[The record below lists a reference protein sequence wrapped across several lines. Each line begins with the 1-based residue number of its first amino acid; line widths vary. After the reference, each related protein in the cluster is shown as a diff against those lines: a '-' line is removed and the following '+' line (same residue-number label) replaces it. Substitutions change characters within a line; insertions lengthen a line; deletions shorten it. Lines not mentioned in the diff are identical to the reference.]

1 MELSSNSLSNEISKG
16 SVNEALSMRR
26 ATMEDAL
33 SRSASGRRPD
43 AISDEEIHN
52 GDPILDTYK
61 VTSDAIHGGMGSVW
75 RVHHNGWDVD
85 LAMKRPQPKYFAEGS
100 DDSKEEFIAEC
111 ENWINLGLHPGIVS
125 CYYVRDISGV
135 PSIFSEWMDGGSLR
149 DRIRDGSIYEGT
161 EQEVQERILRIAI
174 QTARGLRYSHEQG
187 LVHQD
192 VKPGNVLL
200 SKEWDAKVSDFGLAK
215 AQSRLRD
222 GGKPLSFGGTLE
234 YCPREQAEGG
244 EPERWM
250 DLYAF
255 ALTVI
260 EMFAGGR
267 SWKTGAE
274 AGEQAAEILGNCRV
288 SCPAA
293 LAEALVAWLRHPA
306 GENASESNAFGPNA
320 SEGNAGEN
328 TAGDVL
334 FGEVERV
341 LLKVYW
347 DVTGMKYPDDRTS
360 SADATSDLLNNYA
373 LSFLDLGFPEH
384 AEQLLEEAVH
394 RQNNA
399 RNPVFNYALLRWRSG
414 EITDAE
420 CVAFLTEHLGDRD
433 DSISEIKRERG
444 YEDGLC
450 RVTTDASVSTYNLKS
465 LMKPMAFDVRAAKHG
480 NYLGVIRARD
490 WSDPNNLFSVFACD
504 ENGIADSEIMQT
516 ETEGDSTCFSVIDDS
531 VLVFTN
537 EGVLFYHFGV
547 GAPYHTIQ
555 ENGAYWNKHI
565 VETDDSQIIVLTKES
580 GGEKYR
586 YRVEFYGNLA
596 QLVEEKE
603 SRRTEIE
610 ISDEIDNVYWNVGKL
625 FLIGFDSVIVLDG
638 QLKELA
644 NIPIPSIGQAIL
656 KNNKVYIMTGNA
668 TLSLDTGTLEKET
681 IAASRNYAN
690 GRSDVS
696 ADGKHV
702 IAFGDSRIKI
712 YDTELHRCVAD
723 WHEDRFREW
732 EKVVVFAGSAD
743 TFTLHVKNKVYDQS
757 THGHHPEYIY
767 ETYRIPAPGVP
778 CAWNLS
784 KIQSFSE
791 RLEAEKAFRKLLGD
805 ARDAL
810 DAGNIPACLR
820 LLEAGYEMKGFEQ
833 NSELRK
839 LSEAAGKG
847 RDITGIRYIQKVVSA
862 YELSSGEKA
871 VGLAGNGSVLTYCGV
886 EVARRPGGSQRSED
900 FPQPEGDRLAEYR
913 LVDWET
919 GEIRAVYPAAD
930 NSTFACVS
938 RDGSL
943 AAAFENVTQES
954 FTVLKMHLTDGG
966 SERVVVPVHAE
977 PDQIHAATD
986 GERIL
991 VFSGHHCVLI
1001 GSDGEYRIAEA
1012 ESESMAFG
1020 CFSADGRY
1028 FARAGISSYSSGSE
1042 VMGQGVTVIRTE
1054 GLPEDRETVYSAEAY
1069 GLSGLDVNDEGMA
1082 LAFAI
1087 VFFPDAAGFAVRS
1100 SGISAGVGFG
1110 VNSGTSAGI
1119 SSGIGGEGKF
1129 EASSFTPD
1137 GSGFV
1142 AVGDGGSLALF
1153 LPRSDD
1159 DYLIEV
1165 QDTDPRKGI
1174 VYEKPVK
1181 SMRIQPHER
1190 VSGASAISTDG
1201 RILFNGNGT
1210 AFLDA
1215 GGDLW
1220 VIDYRYSADE
1230 RRPFLRPSYGKMT
1243 QTDEYQREISKAARP
1258 ELFAPDNKSKR
1269 EGKKGIL
1276 ERLFGWMR

>member
-1 MELSSNSLSNEISKG
+1 MELSSNSLSNELSKG

-43 AISDEEIHN
+43 AISNEEIHN
-52 GDPILDTYK
+52 GDPILNTYK

-135 PSIFSEWMDGGSLR
+135 PSIFSEWMEGGSLR
-149 DRIRDGSIYEGT
+149 DRIRDGSLYEGT

-174 QTARGLRYSHEQG
+174 QTARGLQYSHEQG

-192 VKPGNVLL
+192 VKPGNILL
-200 SKEWDAKVSDFGLAK
+200 SKEWDAKVADFGLAK

-222 GGKPLSFGGTLE
+222 GDRPLSFGGTLE
-234 YCPREQAEGG
+234 YCPREQAEGR

-260 EMFAGGR
+260 EMYAGGR

-274 AGEQAAEILGNCRV
+274 AGKRAAAILGNCRV
-288 SCPAA
+288 HCPAS
-293 LAEALVAWLRHPA
+293 LVEALVSWLRHPA
-306 GENASESNAFGPNA
+306 GETASGVGASGDNAA
-320 SEGNAGEN
+320 GNN
-328 TAGDVL
+328 I
-334 FGEVERV
+334 FGEAEQV
-341 LLKVYW
+341 LLKVYR
-347 DVTGMKYPDDRTS
+347 DVTGMEYPDDRTS
-360 SADATSDLLNNYA
+360 SADATSDSLNNYA
-373 LSFLDLGFPEH
+373 LSYLDLGFPEH

-399 RNPVFNYALLRWRSG
+399 RDPVFNYALLRWRSG

-420 CVAFLTEHLGDRD
+420 CVTFLQEHLGDRD

-444 YEDGLC
+444 YEEGLC

-465 LMKPMAFDVRAAKHG
+465 LMKPMTFDVRAAKHG
-480 NYLGVIRARD
+480 NYLGVLRARD
-490 WSDPNNLFSVFACD
+490 WSDPNYLFSVFSCD
-504 ENGIADSEIMQT
+504 ENGFADSEIMQT
-516 ETEGDSTCFSVIDDS
+516 ETGDASTCFSVIDDS
-531 VLVFTN
+531 VLLYTD

-547 GAPYHTIQ
+547 GAPYHTIH
-555 ENGAYWNKHI
+555 EEGAYWNKHI
-565 VETDDSQIIVLTKES
+565 VETEDSQIIVLTKEKNENG
-580 GGEKYR
+580 GGEYR
-586 YRVEFYGNLA
+586 YRVEHYGNLA
-596 QLVEEKE
+596 QLVEERE

-610 ISDEIDNVYWNVGKL
+610 ISDEIDNVYWSAGKL
-625 FLIGFDSVIVLDG
+625 FLIGFDSIIVLDG

-644 NIPIPSIGQAIL
+644 NIPIPATEQTIL
-656 KNNKVYIMTGNA
+656 KNNKVYILA
-668 TLSLDTGTLEKET
+668 KKAILSLDTGTLVMET
-681 IAASRNYAN
+681 IAAGSNYAN
-690 GRSDVS
+690 GRGDVS
-696 ADGKHV
+696 LDGKHV
-702 IAFGDSRIKI
+702 IIFEAGHLKI

-723 WHEDRFREW
+723 WHEDRFQEW

-757 THGHHPEYIY
+757 VHGYHPEYIY
-767 ETYRIPAPGVP
+767 ETYRIPALGEP

-784 KIQSFSE
+784 RIQSFSE
-791 RLEAEKAFRKLLGD
+791 RLAAEKAFRKLLSD
-805 ARDAL
+805 AHGAL
-810 DAGNIPACLR
+810 DAGNISECLR
-820 LLEAGYEMKGFEQ
+820 LLEAGYGMKGFEQ

-839 LSEAAGKG
+839 LSETAGKG
-847 RDITGIRYIQKVVSA
+847 RDIIGIRYIQKMASA
-862 YELSSGEKA
+862 YKLAEGERI
-871 VGLAGNGSVLTYCGV
+871 VGLAGTGSILTYCGA
-886 EVARRPGGSQRSED
+886 EELWRPEGSQRSED
-900 FPQPEGDRLAEYR
+900 DSRAEYR

-919 GEIRAVYPAAD
+919 GEIQAVYPAAA

-943 AAAFENVTQES
+943 AASFEDISQDS
-954 FTVLKMHLTDGG
+954 FTVLKMYLTDGG

-977 PDQIHAATD
+977 PAMLHAVSD

-991 VFSGHHCVLI
+991 IFTGHHCILI
-1001 GSDGEYRIAEA
+1001 GSGSEYKIAET

-1020 CFSADGRY
+1020 CFSPDGQY
-1028 FARAGISSYSSGSE
+1028 FARAGMSSYSDGSE
-1042 VMGQGVTVIRTE
+1042 VRGQGVTVIRTE
-1054 GLPEDRETVYSAEAY
+1054 GLPADRERVYSAEAY
-1069 GLSGLDVNDEGMA
+1069 GLTGLDVNDEGMA
-1082 LAFAI
+1082 LVSAI
-1087 VFFPDAAGFAVRS
+1087 VFFPDTAGFAVRC
-1100 SGISAGVGFG
+1100 SGLD
-1110 VNSGTSAGI
+1110 
-1119 SSGIGGEGKF
+1119 GESKF

-1142 AVGDGGSLALF
+1142 AVGDDGSLALF

-1159 DYLIEV
+1159 DYQIVV
-1165 QDTDPRKGI
+1165 QDSDPRKGL
-1174 VYEKPVK
+1174 VYERPVK
-1181 SMRIQPHER
+1181 SMRISPCER
-1190 VSGASAISTDG
+1190 VSGASAISANG

-1220 VIDYRYSADE
+1220 VIDYRYSEDE
-1230 RRPFLRPSYGKMT
+1230 QRPFLRPSYGKMT
-1243 QTDEYQREISKAARP
+1243 QTDEYQREISKIASS
-1258 ELFAPDNKSKR
+1258 ELFAPDNKRKR
-1269 EGKKGIL
+1269 EGKKGLL
-1276 ERLFGWMR
+1276 ERLFGWMK

>member
-1 MELSSNSLSNEISKG
+1 MELSSNSLSNELSKG

-43 AISDEEIHN
+43 AISNEEIHN
-52 GDPILDTYK
+52 GDPILNTYK

-149 DRIRDGSIYEGT
+149 DRIRDGSLYEGT

-260 EMFAGGR
+260 EMYAGGR

-288 SCPAA
+288 SCPAS

-328 TAGDVL
+328 TTGDVL

-341 LLKVYW
+341 LLKVYR
-347 DVTGMKYPDDRTS
+347 DVTGMEYPDDRTS
-360 SADATSDLLNNYA
+360 SADATSDSLNNYA

-399 RNPVFNYALLRWRSG
+399 RDPVFNYALLRWRSG

-420 CVAFLTEHLGDRD
+420 CVDFLTEHLGDRD

-450 RVTTDASVSTYNLKS
+450 RVTTDTSVSTYNLKS

-480 NYLGVIRARD
+480 NYLGVLRARD
-490 WSDPNNLFSVFACD
+490 WSDPNNLFSVFCCD
-504 ENGIADSEIMQT
+504 ENGIADREIMQT
-516 ETEGDSTCFSVIDDS
+516 ETGNDSTCFSVIGDS

-580 GGEKYR
+580 GGKKYR

-596 QLVEEKE
+596 QLVEEVE

-610 ISDEIDNVYWNVGKL
+610 ISDEIDNVYWNAGKL
-625 FLIGFDSVIVLDG
+625 FLICFDSIIVLDG

-644 NIPIPSIGQAIL
+644 NIPIPSIVQTIL
-656 KNNKVYIMTGNA
+656 KNDKVYIMTGNA

-702 IAFGDSRIKI
+702 ISFEGGHIKI
-712 YDTELHRCVAD
+712 YDTELRRCVAD

-757 THGHHPEYIY
+757 IHGHHPEYIY
-767 ETYRIPAPGVP
+767 ETYRIPAPGEP

-784 KIQSFSE
+784 RIQSFSE
-791 RLEAEKAFRKLLGD
+791 RLEVERAFRKLLAD

-810 DAGNIPACLR
+810 DAGNISRCLG

-839 LSEAAGKG
+839 LSETAGRG
-847 RDITGIRYIQKVVSA
+847 RDIIGIRYIQKVASA
-862 YELSSGEKA
+862 YEPAFGEKA
-871 VGLAGNGSVLTYCGV
+871 VGLAGTGMVITHC
-886 EVARRPGGSQRSED
+886 R
-900 FPQPEGDRLAEYR
+900 AEYR

-919 GEIRAVYPAAD
+919 GEIQAVYPAAD
-930 NSTFACVS
+930 NSAFACVS

-943 AAAFENVTQES
+943 AAAFEDILQES
-954 FTVLKMHLTDGG
+954 FTVLKMNLADGG

-977 PDQIHAATD
+977 PDQLHAATD

-991 VFSGHHCVLI
+991 IFTGHHCVLI
-1001 GSDGEYRIAEA
+1001 GRGGEYRIAEA

-1020 CFSADGRY
+1020 CFSPDGRF

-1054 GLPEDRETVYSAEAY
+1054 GLPEDREAVYSAEAY

-1082 LAFAI
+1082 LAFGI
-1087 VFFPDAAGFAVRS
+1087 VFFPDSAGFAVRS
-1100 SGISAGVGFG
+1100 SGIAGE
-1110 VNSGTSAGI
+1110 S
-1119 SSGIGGEGKF
+1119 KF

-1142 AVGDGGSLALF
+1142 AVGDDGALALF
-1153 LPRSDD
+1153 SPRSDD

-1165 QDTDPRKGI
+1165 QDSDPRKGL
-1174 VYEKPVK
+1174 VYERPVK
-1181 SMRIQPHER
+1181 SMRISSCER
-1190 VSGASAISTDG
+1190 VFGASDISVNG
-1201 RILFNGNGT
+1201 RIMFNGTGT

-1220 VIDYRYSADE
+1220 VIDYRYLSDE

-1243 QTDEYQREISKAARP
+1243 QTDEYQRELSKAARP

>member
-26 ATMEDAL
+26 ATMEDAA

-43 AISDEEIHN
+43 AISNEEIHN
-52 GDPILDTYK
+52 GDPILNTYK

-85 LAMKRPQPKYFAEGS
+85 LAMKRPQPKFFAEGS

-161 EQEVQERILRIAI
+161 EQEAQERILRIAI
-174 QTARGLRYSHEQG
+174 QTARGLQYSHEQG

-200 SKEWDAKVSDFGLAK
+200 SKEWDAKVADFGLAK

-222 GGKPLSFGGTLE
+222 GDKPLSFGGTLE
-234 YCPREQAEGG
+234 YCPREQAEGK

-260 EMFAGGR
+260 EMYVGGR

-274 AGEQAAEILGNCRV
+274 AGERAAEILESCRV
-288 SCPAA
+288 SCPAS

-306 GENASESNAFGPNA
+306 NDISF
-320 SEGNAGEN
+320 
-328 TAGDVL
+328 D
-334 FGEVERV
+334 EVEQV
-341 LLKVYW
+341 LLKVYR
-347 DVTGMKYPDDRTS
+347 DETGMEYPDDRTS
-360 SADATSDLLNNYA
+360 SADATSDSLNNYA
-373 LSFLDLGFPEH
+373 LSYLDLGFPEH

-394 RQNNA
+394 RQNDA
-399 RNPVFNYALLRWRSG
+399 RDPVFNYALLRWRSG

-420 CVAFLTEHLGDRD
+420 CVAFLTEHLGDKD

-450 RVTTDASVSTYNLKS
+450 RVTTDTSVSTYNLKS

-480 NYLGVIRARD
+480 NYLGVLRARD
-490 WSDPNNLFSVFACD
+490 WSDPNNLFSVFSCD

-516 ETEGDSTCFSVIDDS
+516 ETGGDSTCFSVIDDS

-547 GAPYHTIQ
+547 GSPYHTIH
-555 ENGAYWNKHI
+555 EEGAYWHKHI
-565 VETDDSQIIVLTKES
+565 VEKDDSQIIVLTKES
-580 GGEKYR
+580 EGEKYR
-586 YRVEFYGNLA
+586 YRVEFYWNLT
-596 QLVEEKE
+596 QLVEEVE

-610 ISDEIDNVYWNVGKL
+610 ISDEIDNVYWSAGKL
-625 FLIGFDSVIVLDG
+625 FLICFDSIIVLDR

-644 NIPIPSIGQAIL
+644 NIPIPAIVQAIL
-656 KNNKVYIMTGNA
+656 KNDKVYIMTGNA
-668 TLSLDTGTLEKET
+668 TLSLDTVTLEKET

-696 ADGKHV
+696 ADGRHV
-702 IAFGDSRIKI
+702 ITFGDSRIKI

-767 ETYRIPAPGVP
+767 ETYRIPAPGEP

-784 KIQSFSE
+784 RIQSFSE
-791 RLEAEKAFRKLLGD
+791 RLEAEKAFRKMLGD

-810 DAGNIPACLR
+810 NAGNIPACLR

-839 LSEAAGKG
+839 LSETAGKG
-847 RDITGIRYIQKVVSA
+847 RDITGIRYIQKVASA
-862 YELSSGEKA
+862 YEPACGEKA
-871 VGLAGNGSVLTYCGV
+871 VGLAGNGRVITYCGA
-886 EVARRPGGSQRSED
+886 EVARRPGGSQRSE
-900 FPQPEGDRLAEYR
+900 GDSRAEYR

-919 GEIRAVYPAAD
+919 GEIQAVYPAAE

-943 AAAFENVTQES
+943 AAAFEDITQDS

-977 PDQIHAATD
+977 PDQMHAATD

-991 VFSGHHCVLI
+991 IFTGHHCVLI
-1001 GSDGEYRIAEA
+1001 GSGGEYQISEA

-1028 FARAGISSYSSGSE
+1028 FARAGISSYSAGSE
-1042 VMGQGVTVIRTE
+1042 VMGQGVTVVRTE
-1054 GLPEDRETVYSAEAY
+1054 GLPADRTVVYSAEAY
-1069 GLSGLDVNDEGMA
+1069 GLSRLDVNDEGMA
-1082 LAFAI
+1082 LAYAI

-1100 SGISAGVGFG
+1100 SGI
-1110 VNSGTSAGI
+1110 N
-1119 SSGIGGEGKF
+1119 GEGKF

-1142 AVGDGGSLALF
+1142 AVGNDGSIALF

-1165 QDTDPRKGI
+1165 QDSDPRRGI
-1174 VYEKPVK
+1174 VYERPVK
-1181 SMRIQPHER
+1181 SMRIQPYER

-1201 RILFNGNGT
+1201 KILFDGNGT

-1215 GGDLW
+1215 CGDLW
-1220 VIDYRYSADE
+1220 VIDYRYSVDE

-1243 QTDEYQREISKAARP
+1243 QTDEYQRELGKIARP

-1269 EGKKGIL
+1269 EGKKGLL
-1276 ERLFGWMR
+1276 ERLFGWMK

>member
-16 SVNEALSMRR
+16 SVKEALSMRR
-26 ATMEDAL
+26 AIMGDAL

-43 AISDEEIHN
+43 AISNEEIHN
-52 GDPILDTYK
+52 GDPILNTYK

-85 LAMKRPQPKYFAEGS
+85 LAMKRPQPQYFAEGS

-149 DRIRDGSIYEGT
+149 DRIRDGSLYEGT
-161 EQEVQERILRIAI
+161 EQEAQERILRIAI

-222 GGKPLSFGGTLE
+222 GDKPLSFGGTLE

-274 AGEQAAEILGNCRV
+274 AGERAAEILGNCRV
-288 SCPAA
+288 SCPAS

-306 GENASESNAFGPNA
+306 GENAS
-320 SEGNAGEN
+320 GNSPF
-328 TAGDVL
+328 D
-334 FGEVERV
+334 EVEQI
-341 LLKVYW
+341 LLKVYR
-347 DVTGMKYPDDRTS
+347 DVTGMEYPDDRTS
-360 SADATSDLLNNYA
+360 SADATSDSLNNYA

-394 RQNNA
+394 RQNDA
-399 RNPVFNYALLRWRSG
+399 RAPVFNYALLRWRSG

-420 CVAFLTEHLGDRD
+420 CVDFLTEHLGDRD
-433 DSISEIKRERG
+433 DGISEIKRERG

-450 RVTTDASVSTYNLKS
+450 RVATDTSVSTYNLKS

-480 NYLGVIRARD
+480 NYLGVLRARN
-490 WSDPNNLFSVFACD
+490 WSDSNNLFSVFCCD
-504 ENGIADSEIMQT
+504 ENGIAVSEIMQT
-516 ETEGDSTCFSVIDDS
+516 ETEGASTCFSVIDDS
-531 VLVFTN
+531 VLVYTD

-547 GAPYHTIQ
+547 GSPYHTIH
-555 ENGAYWNKHI
+555 EDGAYWYKHI
-565 VETDDSQIIVLTKES
+565 VETDGSQIIVLTKES
-580 GGEKYR
+580 GGKKYR

-603 SRRTEIE
+603 IRRTEIE
-610 ISDEIDNVYWNVGKL
+610 ISDEIDNVYWNAGKL

-644 NIPIPSIGQAIL
+644 NIPIPAIGQAIL

-702 IAFGDSRIKI
+702 ITFENSHIKI

-743 TFTLHVKNKVYDQS
+743 TFTVHVKNKVYDQS
-757 THGHHPEYIY
+757 IHGHHPEYIY
-767 ETYRIPAPGVP
+767 ETYRIPAPGEP

-784 KIQSFSE
+784 RIQSFSE

-847 RDITGIRYIQKVVSA
+847 RDIIGIRYIQKVVSA
-862 YELSSGEKA
+862 YEPACGEKVVA
-871 VGLAGNGSVLTYCGV
+871 LAGNGRVLTYC
-886 EVARRPGGSQRSED
+886 R
-900 FPQPEGDRLAEYR
+900 AEYR

-919 GEIRAVYPAAD
+919 GEIRASYPAAA
-930 NSTFACVS
+930 NSVFACVS
-938 RDGSL
+938 RDGAL

-954 FTVLKMHLTDGG
+954 FTVHKMYLADGG

-991 VFSGHHCVLI
+991 IFTGHHCVLI
-1001 GSDGEYRIAEA
+1001 GSGSEYQISEA

-1042 VMGQGVTVIRTE
+1042 VMGQGVTVIRTG
-1054 GLPEDRETVYSAEAY
+1054 GLPAERERVYSAEAY
-1069 GLSGLDVNDEGMA
+1069 GLTGLDVNDEGMA
-1082 LAFAI
+1082 LVSAI

-1100 SGISAGVGFG
+1100 SGISSGVG
-1110 VNSGTSAGI
+1110 SGTSAGI
-1119 SSGIGGEGKF
+1119 SSGINGEGKF

-1142 AVGDGGSLALF
+1142 AVGDDGSLALF
-1153 LPRSDD
+1153 LPRSDE

-1165 QDTDPRKGI
+1165 QDTDPRRGI
-1174 VYEKPVK
+1174 VYERPVK
-1181 SMRIQPHER
+1181 SMRISPCER
-1190 VSGASAISTDG
+1190 VYGASAISTNG

-1230 RRPFLRPSYGKMT
+1230 RRSFLRPSYGKMT
-1243 QTDEYQREISKAARP
+1243 QTDEYQRELGKIARP

-1269 EGKKGIL
+1269 EGKKGLL
-1276 ERLFGWMR
+1276 ERLFGWMK

>member
-52 GDPILDTYK
+52 GDPILNTYK

-149 DRIRDGSIYEGT
+149 DRIRDGSLYEGA

-234 YCPREQAEGG
+234 YCPREQAEGE

-274 AGEQAAEILGNCRV
+274 AGERAAEILGNCRV

-320 SEGNAGEN
+320 SEGSAGEN

-341 LLKVYW
+341 LLKVYR
-347 DVTGMKYPDDRTS
+347 DVTGMEYPDDRTS
-360 SADATSDLLNNYA
+360 SADATSDSLNNYA

-420 CVAFLTEHLGDRD
+420 CVDFLTEHLGDRD

-450 RVTTDASVSTYNLKS
+450 RVTTDTSVSTYNLKS
-465 LMKPMAFDVRAAKHG
+465 LMKPMTFDVRAAKHG
-480 NYLGVIRARD
+480 KYLGVLRARD
-490 WSDPNNLFSVFACD
+490 WSDPNNLFSVFSCD

-547 GAPYHTIQ
+547 GAPYHTIH
-555 ENGAYWNKHI
+555 EDGAYWNKHI

-580 GGEKYR
+580 GGKKYR

-596 QLVEEKE
+596 RLVEEKE

-610 ISDEIDNVYWNVGKL
+610 ISDEIDNVYWSAGKL
-625 FLIGFDSVIVLDG
+625 FLICFDSIIVLDG

-644 NIPIPSIGQAIL
+644 NIPIPAIGQAIL
-656 KNNKVYIMTGNA
+656 KNDKVYIMTGNA

-690 GRSDVS
+690 GRGDVS

-702 IAFGDSRIKI
+702 ITFGDSRIKI

-767 ETYRIPAPGVP
+767 ETYRIPASGEP

-784 KIQSFSE
+784 RIQSFSE

-820 LLEAGYEMKGFEQ
+820 LLESGYGMKGFEQ

-839 LSEAAGKG
+839 LSETAGKG
-847 RDITGIRYIQKVVSA
+847 RDITGIRYIQKVASA
-862 YELSSGEKA
+862 YEPAFGEKA
-871 VGLAGNGSVLTYCGV
+871 VGLVGTGMVITHC
-886 EVARRPGGSQRSED
+886 R
-900 FPQPEGDRLAEYR
+900 AEYR

-919 GEIRAVYPAAD
+919 GEIQAVYPAAD
-930 NSTFACVS
+930 NSAFACVS

-943 AAAFENVTQES
+943 AAAFEDILQES
-954 FTVLKMHLTDGG
+954 FTVLKMNLADGG

-977 PDQIHAATD
+977 PDQLHAATD

-991 VFSGHHCVLI
+991 IFTGHHCVLI
-1001 GSDGEYRIAEA
+1001 GRGGEYRIAEA

-1020 CFSADGRY
+1020 CFSPDGRF
-1028 FARAGISSYSSGSE
+1028 FARTGISSYSSGSE

-1054 GLPEDRETVYSAEAY
+1054 GLPEDREAVYSAEAY

-1087 VFFPDAAGFAVRS
+1087 VFFPDLTGFAVRS
-1100 SGISAGVGFG
+1100 SGIAGE
-1110 VNSGTSAGI
+1110 S
-1119 SSGIGGEGKF
+1119 KF

-1142 AVGDGGSLALF
+1142 AVGDDRALALF
-1153 LPRSDD
+1153 SPRSDD

-1165 QDTDPRKGI
+1165 QDSDPRKGL

-1181 SMRIQPHER
+1181 SMRISSCER
-1190 VSGASAISTDG
+1190 VFGASDISVNG
-1201 RILFNGNGT
+1201 RIMFNGTGT

-1220 VIDYRYSADE
+1220 VIDYRYSSDE

>member
-52 GDPILDTYK
+52 GDPILNTYK

-149 DRIRDGSIYEGT
+149 DRIRDGSLYEGT

-260 EMFAGGR
+260 EMYAGGR

-288 SCPAA
+288 SCPAS

-328 TAGDVL
+328 TTGDVL

-341 LLKVYW
+341 LLKVYR
-347 DVTGMKYPDDRTS
+347 DVTGMEYPDDRTS
-360 SADATSDLLNNYA
+360 SADATSDSLNNYA

-399 RNPVFNYALLRWRSG
+399 RDPVFNYALLRWRSG

-420 CVAFLTEHLGDRD
+420 CVDFLTEHLGDRD

-450 RVTTDASVSTYNLKS
+450 RVTTDTSVSTYNLKS

-480 NYLGVIRARD
+480 NYLGVLRARD
-490 WSDPNNLFSVFACD
+490 WSDPNNLFSVFCCD
-504 ENGIADSEIMQT
+504 ENGIADREIMQT
-516 ETEGDSTCFSVIDDS
+516 ETGNDSTCFSVIGDS

-580 GGEKYR
+580 GGKKYR

-596 QLVEEKE
+596 QLVEEVE

-610 ISDEIDNVYWNVGKL
+610 ISDEIDNVYWNAGKL
-625 FLIGFDSVIVLDG
+625 FLICFDSIIVLDG

-644 NIPIPSIGQAIL
+644 NIPIPSIVQTIL
-656 KNNKVYIMTGNA
+656 KNDKVYIMTGNA

-702 IAFGDSRIKI
+702 ISFEGGHIKI
-712 YDTELHRCVAD
+712 YDTELRRCVAD

-757 THGHHPEYIY
+757 IHGHHPEYIY
-767 ETYRIPAPGVP
+767 ETYRIPAPGEP

-784 KIQSFSE
+784 RIQSFSE
-791 RLEAEKAFRKLLGD
+791 RLEVERAFRKLLAD

-810 DAGNIPACLR
+810 DAGNISRCLG

-839 LSEAAGKG
+839 LSETAGRG
-847 RDITGIRYIQKVVSA
+847 RDIIGIRYIQKVASA
-862 YELSSGEKA
+862 YEPAFGEKA
-871 VGLAGNGSVLTYCGV
+871 VGLAGTGMVITHC
-886 EVARRPGGSQRSED
+886 R
-900 FPQPEGDRLAEYR
+900 AEYR

-919 GEIRAVYPAAD
+919 GEIQAVYPAAD
-930 NSTFACVS
+930 NSAFACVS

-943 AAAFENVTQES
+943 AAAFEDILQES
-954 FTVLKMHLTDGG
+954 FTVLKMNLADGG

-977 PDQIHAATD
+977 PDQLHAATD

-991 VFSGHHCVLI
+991 IFTGHHCVLI
-1001 GSDGEYRIAEA
+1001 GRGGEYRIAEA

-1020 CFSADGRY
+1020 CFSPDGRF

-1054 GLPEDRETVYSAEAY
+1054 GLPEDREAVYSAEAY

-1082 LAFAI
+1082 LAFGI
-1087 VFFPDAAGFAVRS
+1087 VFFPDSAGFAVRS
-1100 SGISAGVGFG
+1100 SGIAGE
-1110 VNSGTSAGI
+1110 S
-1119 SSGIGGEGKF
+1119 KF

-1142 AVGDGGSLALF
+1142 AVGDDGALALF
-1153 LPRSDD
+1153 SPRSDD

-1165 QDTDPRKGI
+1165 QDSDPRKGL
-1174 VYEKPVK
+1174 VYERPVK
-1181 SMRIQPHER
+1181 SMRISSCER
-1190 VSGASAISTDG
+1190 VFGASDISVNG
-1201 RILFNGNGT
+1201 RIMFNGTGT

-1220 VIDYRYSADE
+1220 VIDYRYLSDE

-1243 QTDEYQREISKAARP
+1243 QTDEYEREISKAARP

>member
-16 SVNEALSMRR
+16 SVNEAWSMRR

-33 SRSASGRRPD
+33 SRSASGRRPE
-43 AISDEEIHN
+43 AISNEEIHN
-52 GDPILDTYK
+52 GDPILNTYK
-61 VTSDAIHGGMGSVW
+61 VTSEAIHGGMGSVW

-85 LAMKRPQPKYFAEGS
+85 LAMKRPQPRYFAEGS

-149 DRIRDGSIYEGT
+149 DRIRDGSLYEGA
-161 EQEVQERILRIAI
+161 EQEVQERILGIAI
-174 QTARGLRYSHEQG
+174 QTARGLQYSHEQG

-192 VKPGNVLL
+192 VKPGNILL
-200 SKEWDAKVSDFGLAK
+200 SKEWDAKVADFGLAK

-222 GGKPLSFGGTLE
+222 GDKPLSFGGTLE
-234 YCPREQAEGG
+234 YCPREQAEGK

-260 EMFAGGR
+260 EMYAGGR

-274 AGEQAAEILGNCRV
+274 AGERAAEILGNCRV
-288 SCPAA
+288 SCPAS
-293 LAEALVAWLRHPA
+293 LAEALLAWLRHPA
-306 GENASESNAFGPNA
+306 GENAI
-320 SEGNAGEN
+320 
-328 TAGDVL
+328 GDVS
-334 FGEVERV
+334 FDEVEQV
-341 LLKVYW
+341 LLKVYR
-347 DVTGMKYPDDRTS
+347 DVTGTEYPDDRAS
-360 SADATSDLLNNYA
+360 SADSTSDSLNNYA
-373 LSFLDLGFPEH
+373 LSYLDLGFPEH

-394 RQNNA
+394 RQNDA
-399 RNPVFNYALLRWRSG
+399 RDPVFNYALLRWRSG

-420 CVAFLTEHLGDRD
+420 CVDFLTEHLGDRD

-450 RVTTDASVSTYNLKS
+450 RVTTDTSVSTYNLKS
-465 LMKPMAFDVRAAKHG
+465 LTKPMAFDVRAAKHG
-480 NYLGVIRARD
+480 NYLGVLRARD
-490 WSDPNNLFSVFACD
+490 WSDPNNLFSVFSCD

-516 ETEGDSTCFSVIDDS
+516 ETGGASTCFSVIDNS

-537 EGVLFYHFGV
+537 EGVQFYHFGV
-547 GAPYHTIQ
+547 GGLYHTIH
-555 ENGAYWNKHI
+555 EEGAYWNKHI
-565 VETDDSQIIVLTKES
+565 VEADDSQIIVLTKES

-586 YRVEFYGNLA
+586 YRVEYYGNLA
-596 QLVEEKE
+596 QLVEGVET
-603 SRRTEIE
+603 RRTEIE
-610 ISDEIDNVYWNVGKL
+610 ISDEIDNVYWSAGKL
-625 FLIGFDSVIVLDG
+625 FLIGFESIIVLDG

-644 NIPIPSIGQAIL
+644 NIPIPATEHTIL
-656 KNNKVYIMTGNA
+656 KNGKVYILA
-668 TLSLDTGTLEKET
+668 KKAILSLDTGTLVVET
-681 IAASRNYAN
+681 IAAGSSSAN
-690 GRSDVS
+690 GRGDVTP
-696 ADGKHV
+696 DGKHV
-702 IAFGDSRIKI
+702 ITFEDSHIKI

-757 THGHHPEYIY
+757 IHGNHPEYIY
-767 ETYRIPAPGVP
+767 ETYRIPAPGEP

-784 KIQSFSE
+784 RIQSFSE

-810 DAGNIPACLR
+810 DAGNIPACLQ
-820 LLEAGYEMKGFEQ
+820 LLEAGYETKGFEQ

-839 LSEAAGKG
+839 LSETAGKG

-862 YELSSGEKA
+862 YELASGEEP
-871 VGLAGNGSVLTYCGV
+871 VGLAGNGSILTYC
-886 EVARRPGGSQRSED
+886 RSE
-900 FPQPEGDRLAEYR
+900 ELGRAEYR

-919 GEIRAVYPAAD
+919 GEIQAIYPSTA
-930 NSTFACVS
+930 NSVFACVS

-966 SERVVVPVHAE
+966 SERVVVSVHAE
-977 PDQIHAATD
+977 PAELHAATD

-991 VFSGHHCVLI
+991 FFTGHHCVLI
-1001 GSDGEYRIAEA
+1001 GSGSEYTIAETD
-1012 ESESMAFG
+1012 SESMAFG
-1020 CFSADGRY
+1020 CFSADGQY
-1028 FARAGISSYSSGSE
+1028 FARAGISSYSRGNE
-1042 VMGQGVTVIRTE
+1042 ILGQGVTVIRTE
-1054 GLPEDRETVYSAEAY
+1054 GLPTDRTAVYSAEAY
-1069 GLSGLDVNDEGMA
+1069 GLTGLDVNDEGMA
-1082 LAFAI
+1082 LAYAI
-1087 VFFPDAAGFAVRS
+1087 VFFPDTAGFAVRS
-1100 SGISAGVGFG
+1100 SGIS
-1110 VNSGTSAGI
+1110 
-1119 SSGIGGEGKF
+1119 SGINGEGKF

-1142 AVGDGGSLALF
+1142 AVGDDGSLTLF

-1159 DYLIEV
+1159 DYQIEV
-1165 QDTDPRKGI
+1165 QDSDPRKGI

-1181 SMRIQPHER
+1181 SMRISPYER
-1190 VSGASAISTDG
+1190 VSGASAISANG

-1220 VIDYRYSADE
+1220 VIDYKYSEDE

-1243 QTDEYQREISKAARP
+1243 QTDEYQRELGKIARP

-1269 EGKKGIL
+1269 EGKKGLL
-1276 ERLFGWMR
+1276 EKLFGWMR

>member
-16 SVNEALSMRR
+16 SVNEAWSMRR

-43 AISDEEIHN
+43 AISNEEIHN
-52 GDPILDTYK
+52 GDPILNTYK
-61 VTSDAIHGGMGSVW
+61 VTSEAIHGGMGSVW

-85 LAMKRPQPKYFAEGS
+85 LAMKRPQPRYFAEGS

-149 DRIRDGSIYEGT
+149 DRIRDGSLYEGL
-161 EQEVQERILRIAI
+161 EQEVQERILSIAI
-174 QTARGLRYSHEQG
+174 QTARGLQYSHEQG
-187 LVHQD
+187 LIHQD
-192 VKPGNVLL
+192 VKPGNILL
-200 SKEWDAKVSDFGLAK
+200 SKEWDAKVADFGLAK

-222 GGKPLSFGGTLE
+222 GDKPLSFGCTLE
-234 YCPREQAEGG
+234 YCPREQAEGK

-260 EMFAGGR
+260 EMYAGGR

-274 AGEQAAEILGNCRV
+274 AGGRAAEILGNCRV
-288 SCPAA
+288 SCPAT

-306 GENASESNAFGPNA
+306 GDNAIDDFS
-320 SEGNAGEN
+320 
-328 TAGDVL
+328 
-334 FGEVERV
+334 FGEVEQV
-341 LLKVYW
+341 LLKVYRE
-347 DVTGMKYPDDRTS
+347 VTGMECPDDRAS
-360 SADATSDLLNNYA
+360 SADATSDSLNNYA
-373 LSFLDLGFPEH
+373 LSYLDLGLPEH

-399 RNPVFNYALLRWRSG
+399 RDPVFNYALLRWRSG

-420 CVAFLTEHLGDRD
+420 CVDFLTEHLGDRD

-450 RVTTDASVSTYNLKS
+450 RVTTDTSVSTYNLKS
-465 LMKPMAFDVRAAKHG
+465 LTKPMAFDVRAAKHG
-480 NYLGVIRARD
+480 NYLGVLRARD
-490 WSDPNNLFSVFACD
+490 WSDPNYLFSVFSCD

-516 ETEGDSTCFSVIDDS
+516 ETGGASTCFSVIDDS

-537 EGVLFYHFGV
+537 EGVQFYHFGV
-547 GAPYHTIQ
+547 GGPYHTIH
-555 ENGAYWNKHI
+555 EEGAYWNKHI

-586 YRVEFYGNLA
+586 YRVEYYGNLA
-596 QLVEEKE
+596 QLVEGVET
-603 SRRTEIE
+603 RRTEIE
-610 ISDEIDNVYWNVGKL
+610 ISDEIDNVYWSAGKL
-625 FLIGFDSVIVLDG
+625 FFIGFDSIIVLDG

-644 NIPIPSIGQAIL
+644 NIPIPATEHTIL
-656 KNNKVYIMTGNA
+656 KNGKVYILA
-668 TLSLDTGTLEKET
+668 KKAILSLDTGTLAVEM
-681 IAASRNYAN
+681 IAAGSSSAN
-690 GRSDVS
+690 GRGDVTP
-696 ADGKHV
+696 DGKHV
-702 IAFGDSRIKI
+702 ITFEDSHIRI

-743 TFTLHVKNKVYDQS
+743 AFTLHVKNKVYDQS
-757 THGHHPEYIY
+757 IHGYHPEYIY
-767 ETYRIPAPGVP
+767 ETYRIPAAGEP
-778 CAWNLS
+778 CTWSLS
-784 KIQSFSE
+784 RIQSFSE

-810 DAGNIPACLR
+810 DAGNISACLR
-820 LLEAGYEMKGFEQ
+820 LLEAGYGTKGFEQ

-839 LSEAAGKG
+839 LSETAGKG

-862 YELSSGEKA
+862 YEPDCGGKA
-871 VGLAGNGSVLTYCGV
+871 VGLAGNGRVITYCGA
-886 EVARRPGGSQRSED
+886 EVARRPEDSQRAED
-900 FPQPEGDRLAEYR
+900 FPQPEGDRRVEYR

-943 AAAFENVTQES
+943 AAAFEDVTQES
-954 FTVLKMHLTDGG
+954 FTVLKIHLTDGG

-977 PDQIHAATD
+977 PDQMHAATD

-991 VFSGHHCVLI
+991 IFTGHHCVLV
-1001 GSDGEYRIAEA
+1001 GSGDEYRIAEA

-1028 FARAGISSYSSGSE
+1028 FARVGISSYSSGSE
-1042 VMGQGVTVIRTE
+1042 VMGQGVTVIRTK
-1054 GLPEDRETVYSAEAY
+1054 GLPEDREIVYSAEAY
-1069 GLSGLDVNDEGMA
+1069 GLTGLDVNDEGMA
-1082 LAFAI
+1082 LVSAI
-1087 VFFPDAAGFAVRS
+1087 VFFPDTAGFAVRS
-1100 SGISAGVGFG
+1100 SGISSGVG
-1110 VNSGTSAGI
+1110 SGTSAGI
-1119 SSGIGGEGKF
+1119 SSGINGEGKF

-1142 AVGDGGSLALF
+1142 AVGGDGSLTLF

-1159 DYLIEV
+1159 DYRIEV
-1165 QDTDPRKGI
+1165 QDSDPRKQL

-1181 SMRIQPHER
+1181 SMRISPHER
-1190 VSGASAISTDG
+1190 VSGASAISANG

-1215 GGDLW
+1215 GGNLW

-1230 RRPFLRPSYGKMT
+1230 RRSFLRPSYGKMT
-1243 QTDEYQREISKAARP
+1243 QTDEYQRELGKIARP
-1258 ELFAPDNKSKR
+1258 ELFAPDNRSKR
-1269 EGKKGIL
+1269 EGKKGLL
-1276 ERLFGWMR
+1276 ERLFGWLK

>member
-1 MELSSNSLSNEISKG
+1 MIQEVFMELSSNSLSNELSKG

-43 AISDEEIHN
+43 AISNEEIHN
-52 GDPILDTYK
+52 GDPILNTYK

-135 PSIFSEWMDGGSLR
+135 PSIFSEWMEGGSLR
-149 DRIRDGSIYEGT
+149 DRIRDGSLYEGT

-174 QTARGLRYSHEQG
+174 QTARGLQYSHEQG

-192 VKPGNVLL
+192 VKPGNILL
-200 SKEWDAKVSDFGLAK
+200 SKEWDAKVADFGLAK

-222 GGKPLSFGGTLE
+222 GDRPLSFGGTLE
-234 YCPREQAEGG
+234 YCPREQAEGR

-260 EMFAGGR
+260 EMYAGGR

-274 AGEQAAEILGNCRV
+274 AGERAVEILGNCRV
-288 SCPAA
+288 SCSAS

-306 GENASESNAFGPNA
+306 GDTASGDGVSGDNASGVGA
-320 SEGNAGEN
+320 SGDIAAGNNIFAE
-328 TAGDVL
+328 A
-334 FGEVERV
+334 EQV
-341 LLKVYW
+341 LLKVYR
-347 DVTGMKYPDDRTS
+347 DVTGMEYPDDRTS
-360 SADATSDLLNNYA
+360 SADATSDSLNNYA
-373 LSFLDLGFPEH
+373 LSYLDLGFPEH

-399 RNPVFNYALLRWRSG
+399 RDPVFNYALLRWRSG

-450 RVTTDASVSTYNLKS
+450 RVTTDTSVSTYNLKS
-465 LMKPMAFDVRAAKHG
+465 LTKPMAFDVRAAKHG
-480 NYLGVIRARD
+480 NYLGVLRARD
-490 WSDPNNLFSVFACD
+490 WSDPNNLFSVFSCD

-516 ETEGDSTCFSVIDDS
+516 ETGNASTCFSVIDDS

-547 GAPYHTIQ
+547 GAPYHTIH
-555 ENGAYWNKHI
+555 EDGAYWNKHI
-565 VETDDSQIIVLTKES
+565 VETDDSRIIVLTKES

-586 YRVEFYGNLA
+586 YRVENYGNLA
-596 QLVEEKE
+596 QLVEERE
-603 SRRTEIE
+603 NRRTEIE
-610 ISDEIDNVYWNVGKL
+610 ISDEIDNVYWSAGKL
-625 FLIGFDSVIVLDG
+625 FLIGFDSIIVLDG

-644 NIPIPSIGQAIL
+644 NIPIPATEHTIL
-656 KNNKVYIMTGNA
+656 KNGKVYILA
-668 TLSLDTGTLEKET
+668 KKAILSLDTGTHEQEM
-681 IAASRNYAN
+681 IAAGSSSAN
-690 GRSDVS
+690 GRGDVTP
-696 ADGKHV
+696 DGKHV
-702 IAFGDSRIKI
+702 ITFVDSHIRI

-732 EKVVVFAGSAD
+732 EKVVVIAGSAD

-757 THGHHPEYIY
+757 IHGHHPEYIH
-767 ETYRIPAPGVP
+767 ETYRIPAQGEP

-784 KIQSFSE
+784 RIQSFSE

-805 ARDAL
+805 AHDAL
-810 DAGNIPACLR
+810 DAGNISECLR
-820 LLEAGYEMKGFEQ
+820 LLEAGYGMKGFEQ

-839 LSEAAGKG
+839 LSETAGKG
-847 RDITGIRYIQKVVSA
+847 RDIIGIRYIQKMASA
-862 YELSSGEKA
+862 YKLAEGERI
-871 VGLAGNGSVLTYCGV
+871 VGLAGAGSILTCY
-886 EVARRPGGSQRSED
+886 RS
-900 FPQPEGDRLAEYR
+900 EGDRQSEYR
-913 LVDWET
+913 LVDWQT
-919 GEIRAVYPAAD
+919 GEIQAVYPAAD
-930 NSTFACVS
+930 NSAFACVS
-938 RDGSL
+938 RDGTL
-943 AAAFENVTQES
+943 AVAFEDISQES
-954 FTVLKMHLTDGG
+954 FTVLKMYLREGG
-966 SERVVVPVHAE
+966 SERVVLPVHTE
-977 PDQIHAATD
+977 SDQLHAATD

-991 VFSGHHCVLI
+991 IFTGHHFVLI
-1001 GSDGEYRIAEA
+1001 GNGKEYQIAEN

-1020 CFSADGRY
+1020 CFSPDGQY
-1028 FARAGISSYSSGSE
+1028 FARAGISSYSAGSE
-1042 VMGQGVTVIRTE
+1042 MMGQGVTVIRTE
-1054 GLPEDRETVYSAEAY
+1054 GLPKDRERVYSADAY
-1069 GLSGLDVNDEGMA
+1069 GLTGLDVNDEGMA
-1082 LAFAI
+1082 LVSAI
-1087 VFFPDAAGFAVRS
+1087 VFFPDTAGFAVRC
-1100 SGISAGVGFG
+1100 SGLD
-1110 VNSGTSAGI
+1110 
-1119 SSGIGGEGKF
+1119 GESKF

-1142 AVGDGGSLALF
+1142 AVGDDGSLVLF
-1153 LPRSDD
+1153 LPRSDED
-1159 DYLIEV
+1159 FQIEV
-1165 QDTDPRKGI
+1165 QDSDTRKQL
-1174 VYEKPVK
+1174 VYERPVK
-1181 SMRIQPHER
+1181 SMRISPCER
-1190 VSGASAISTDG
+1190 VSGASAISANG

-1220 VIDYRYSADE
+1220 VIDYKYSEDE

-1243 QTDEYQREISKAARP
+1243 QIDEYQRELGKIARP
-1258 ELFAPDNKSKR
+1258 ELFAPQKSKR
-1269 EGKKGIL
+1269 EGKKGLL
-1276 ERLFGWMR
+1276 ERLFGWMK

>member
-1 MELSSNSLSNEISKG
+1 MELSSNSLSNELSKG

-43 AISDEEIHN
+43 AISNEEIHN
-52 GDPILDTYK
+52 GDPILNTYK

-135 PSIFSEWMDGGSLR
+135 PSIFSEWMEGGSLR
-149 DRIRDGSIYEGT
+149 DRIRDGSLYEGT

-174 QTARGLRYSHEQG
+174 QTARGLQYSHEQG

-192 VKPGNVLL
+192 VKPGNILL
-200 SKEWDAKVSDFGLAK
+200 SKEWDAKVADFGLAK

-222 GGKPLSFGGTLE
+222 SGKALSFGGTLE
-234 YCPREQAEGG
+234 YCPREQAEGS

-260 EMFAGGR
+260 EMYAGGR

-274 AGEQAAEILGNCRV
+274 AGKRAAAILGNCRV
-288 SCPAA
+288 HCPAS
-293 LAEALVAWLRHPA
+293 LVEALVSWLRHPA
-306 GENASESNAFGPNA
+306 GETASGVGASGDNAA
-320 SEGNAGEN
+320 GNN
-328 TAGDVL
+328 I
-334 FGEVERV
+334 FGEVEQV

-347 DVTGMKYPDDRTS
+347 DVTGMEYPNDRTS
-360 SADATSDLLNNYA
+360 SADATSDSLNNYA
-373 LSFLDLGFPEH
+373 LSYLDLGFPEQ

-399 RNPVFNYALLRWRSG
+399 RDSVFNYALLRWRSG

-420 CVAFLTEHLGDRD
+420 CVDFLTEHLGDGD
-433 DSISEIKRERG
+433 DSISEIMRERG
-444 YEDGLC
+444 YEEGLC
-450 RVTTDASVSTYNLKS
+450 RVTTDVSVSTYNLKS

-480 NYLGVIRARD
+480 NYLSVLRARD
-490 WSDPNNLFSVFACD
+490 WSDPNYLFSVFSCD

-516 ETEGDSTCFSVIDDS
+516 ETGDASTCFSVIDDS
-531 VLVFTN
+531 VLVYTD

-547 GAPYHTIQ
+547 GSPYHTIH
-555 ENGAYWNKHI
+555 EEGAYWNKHI
-565 VETDDSQIIVLTKES
+565 VETADSQAIVLTKES

-586 YRVEFYGNLA
+586 YRVEYYGNLA
-596 QLVEEKE
+596 QLVEERE
-603 SRRTEIE
+603 SWRTEIE
-610 ISDEIDNVYWNVGKL
+610 ISDEIDNVYWSAGKL
-625 FLIGFDSVIVLDG
+625 FLIGFDSIIVLDG

-644 NIPIPSIGQAIL
+644 NIPIPATEHTIL
-656 KNNKVYIMTGNA
+656 KNGKVYILA
-668 TLSLDTGTLEKET
+668 KKAILSLDTGTLEQEM
-681 IAASRNYAN
+681 IAAGSSSAN
-690 GRSDVS
+690 GRGDVS
-696 ADGKHV
+696 LDGKHL
-702 IAFGDSRIKI
+702 ITFEAGHLKI

-723 WHEDRFREW
+723 WHEDRFQEW

-757 THGHHPEYIY
+757 IHGYHPEYIY
-767 ETYRIPAPGVP
+767 ETYRIPALGEP

-784 KIQSFSE
+784 RIQSFSE
-791 RLEAEKAFRKLLGD
+791 RLAAEKAFRKLLSD
-805 ARDAL
+805 AHGAL
-810 DAGNIPACLR
+810 DAGNTSECLR
-820 LLEAGYEMKGFEQ
+820 LLEAGYGMKGFEQ

-839 LSEAAGKG
+839 LSETAGKG
-847 RDITGIRYIQKVVSA
+847 RDIIGIRYIQKMASA
-862 YELSSGEKA
+862 YKLAEGERI
-871 VGLAGNGSVLTYCGV
+871 VGLAGTGSILTYCGA
-886 EVARRPGGSQRSED
+886 EELRRPENDCR
-900 FPQPEGDRLAEYR
+900 AEYR
-913 LVDWET
+913 LADWET
-919 GEIRAVYPAAD
+919 GEIQAVYPAAA

-943 AAAFENVTQES
+943 AASFEDISQDS
-954 FTVLKMHLTDGG
+954 FTVLKMYLTDGG

-977 PDQIHAATD
+977 PAMLHAAAD
-986 GERIL
+986 GDRIL
-991 VFSGHHCVLI
+991 IFTGHHCVLI
-1001 GSDGEYRIAEA
+1001 DSGSEYKIAET

-1020 CFSADGRY
+1020 CFSPDGQY
-1028 FARAGISSYSSGSE
+1028 FARAGVSSFSSGSE
-1042 VMGQGVTVIRTE
+1042 IMGQGVTVIRTG
-1054 GLPEDRETVYSAEAY
+1054 GLPADRERVYSAEAY
-1069 GLSGLDVNDEGMA
+1069 GLTGLDVNDEGMA
-1082 LAFAI
+1082 LVSAI
-1087 VFFPDAAGFAVRS
+1087 VFFPDTAGFAVRC
-1100 SGISAGVGFG
+1100 SGLD
-1110 VNSGTSAGI
+1110 
-1119 SSGIGGEGKF
+1119 GESKF

-1142 AVGDGGSLALF
+1142 AVGDDGSLALF

-1159 DYLIEV
+1159 DYQIVV
-1165 QDTDPRKGI
+1165 QDSDPRKGL
-1174 VYEKPVK
+1174 VYERPVK
-1181 SMRIQPHER
+1181 SMRISPCER
-1190 VSGASAISTDG
+1190 VSGASAISANG

-1220 VIDYRYSADE
+1220 VIDYRYSEDE
-1230 RRPFLRPSYGKMT
+1230 QRPFLRPSYGKMT
-1243 QTDEYQREISKAARP
+1243 QTDEYQREISKIASS
-1258 ELFAPDNKSKR
+1258 ELFAPDNKRKR
-1269 EGKKGIL
+1269 EGKKGLL
-1276 ERLFGWMR
+1276 ERLFGWMK

>member
-26 ATMEDAL
+26 ATMEDAA

-43 AISDEEIHN
+43 AISNEEIHN
-52 GDPILDTYK
+52 GDPILNTYK

-149 DRIRDGSIYEGT
+149 DRIRDGSLYEGT

-174 QTARGLRYSHEQG
+174 QTARGLQYSHEQG

-200 SKEWDAKVSDFGLAK
+200 SKEWDAKVADFGLAK

-234 YCPREQAEGG
+234 YCPREQAEGR

-260 EMFAGGR
+260 EMYAGGR

-274 AGEQAAEILGNCRV
+274 AGEPAAEIRGNCRV
-288 SCPAA
+288 PCPAS

-306 GENASESNAFGPNA
+306 S
-320 SEGNAGEN
+320 
-328 TAGDVL
+328 DVS
-334 FGEVERV
+334 FSEVEQI
-341 LLKVYW
+341 LLKVYR
-347 DVTGMKYPDDRTS
+347 DVTGMEYPDDRTS
-360 SADATSDLLNNYA
+360 SADATSDSLNNYA
-373 LSFLDLGFPEH
+373 LSYLDLGFPEH

-394 RQNNA
+394 RQNDA
-399 RNPVFNYALLRWRSG
+399 RDPVFNYTLLRWRSG

-420 CVAFLTEHLGDRD
+420 CVDFLTEHLGDRD

-450 RVTTDASVSTYNLKS
+450 RVTTDTSVSTYNLKS
-465 LMKPMAFDVRAAKHG
+465 LMKPMTFDVRAAKHG
-480 NYLGVIRARD
+480 NYLGVLRARD
-490 WSDPNNLFSVFACD
+490 WSDPNNLFSVFSCD
-504 ENGIADSEIMQT
+504 ENGISDSEIMQT
-516 ETEGDSTCFSVIDDS
+516 ETGNASTCFSVIDDS

-547 GAPYHTIQ
+547 GAPYHTIH
-555 ENGAYWNKHI
+555 EEGAYWDKHI

-586 YRVEFYGNLA
+586 YRVEYYRNLA

-610 ISDEIDNVYWNVGKL
+610 ISDEIDNVYWSAGKL
-625 FLIGFDSVIVLDG
+625 FLICFDSIIVLDG

-656 KNNKVYIMTGNA
+656 KNDKVYIMTGNA

-690 GRSDVS
+690 GRGDVS
-696 ADGKHV
+696 SDGKHV
-702 IAFGDSRIKI
+702 ITFGDSRVRI

-723 WHEDRFREW
+723 WHEDRFHEW

-767 ETYRIPAPGVP
+767 ETYRIPAPGEP

-784 KIQSFSE
+784 RIQSFSE

-810 DAGNIPACLR
+810 DAGNIHACLR

-839 LSEAAGKG
+839 LSETAGKG
-847 RDITGIRYIQKVVSA
+847 RDIIGIRYIQKVVTA
-862 YELSSGEKA
+862 YELACGEKA
-871 VGLAGNGSVLTYCGV
+871 VGLAGTGRVITYCGA
-886 EVARRPGGSQRSED
+886 EVARRPEGSRRSE
-900 FPQPEGDRLAEYR
+900 GDSRAEYR

-919 GEIRAVYPAAD
+919 GEIRTVYPAAS
-930 NSTFACVS
+930 NSVFACVS
-938 RDGSL
+938 RDGAL
-943 AAAFENVTQES
+943 AVAFEDVTQES
-954 FTVLKMHLTDGG
+954 FTVLKMHLTDGS

-977 PDQIHAATD
+977 PAELHAATD

-1001 GSDGEYRIAEA
+1001 GSGGEYRIAEA

-1020 CFSADGRY
+1020 CFSPDGRC

-1042 VMGQGVTVIRTE
+1042 VMGQGVTIIRTE
-1054 GLPEDRETVYSAEAY
+1054 GLPADRETVYSAEAY

-1082 LAFAI
+1082 LVSAI

-1100 SGISAGVGFG
+1100 SGISAGVGSG
-1110 VNSGTSAGI
+1110 INSGTSAGI

-1142 AVGDGGSLALF
+1142 AVGDDGSLALF

-1165 QDTDPRKGI
+1165 QDSDPRKGI
-1174 VYEKPVK
+1174 VYERPVK
-1181 SMRIQPHER
+1181 SMRISPHER

-1201 RILFNGNGT
+1201 KILFNGNGT

-1243 QTDEYQREISKAARP
+1243 QTDEYQRELGKIARP

-1269 EGKKGIL
+1269 EGKKGLL
-1276 ERLFGWMR
+1276 ERLFGWMK

>member
-1 MELSSNSLSNEISKG
+1 MELSSNSLSNEISKR

-26 ATMEDAL
+26 ATMEDAI

-43 AISDEEIHN
+43 AISNEEIHN

-85 LAMKRPQPKYFAEGS
+85 LAMKRPQPRYFAEGS

-174 QTARGLRYSHEQG
+174 QTARGLQYSHEQG

-200 SKEWDAKVSDFGLAK
+200 SKEWDAKVADFGLAK

-222 GGKPLSFGGTLE
+222 GDRPLSFGGTLE
-234 YCPREQAEGG
+234 YCPREQAEGR

-260 EMFAGGR
+260 EMYAGGR
-267 SWKTGAE
+267 PWKTGAE
-274 AGEQAAEILGNCRV
+274 AGERAAEILGNCRV
-288 SCPAA
+288 PCPTA
-293 LAEALVAWLRHPA
+293 LAEALVAWVGHPA
-306 GENASESNAFGPNA
+306 G
-320 SEGNAGEN
+320 
-328 TAGDVL
+328 DVS
-334 FGEVERV
+334 FDEVEQL
-341 LLKVYW
+341 LLKVYR
-347 DVTGMKYPDDRTS
+347 DVTGMEYPDDRTS
-360 SADATSDLLNNYA
+360 SADAMSDSLNNYA
-373 LSFLDLGFPEH
+373 LSYLDLGFPEH

-399 RNPVFNYALLRWRSG
+399 RDPVFNYALLRWRSG

-444 YEDGLC
+444 YEDGLS
-450 RVTTDASVSTYNLKS
+450 RVTTDTSVSTYNLKS

-480 NYLGVIRARD
+480 NYLGVLRARD
-490 WSDPNNLFSVFACD
+490 WSDPNNLFSVFSCD

-516 ETEGDSTCFSVIDDS
+516 ETGGDSTYFSVVGDS

-547 GAPYHTIQ
+547 GAPYHTIH
-555 ENGAYWNKHI
+555 EEGAYWNKHI

-586 YRVEFYGNLA
+586 YRVEYYGNLA
-596 QLVEEKE
+596 QLVEEVE
-603 SRRTEIE
+603 TRRTEIE
-610 ISDEIDNVYWNVGKL
+610 ISDEIDNVYWSAGKL
-625 FLIGFDSVIVLDG
+625 FLIGFDSIIVLDG

-644 NIPIPSIGQAIL
+644 NIPIPATEHTIL
-656 KNNKVYIMTGNA
+656 KNDKVYILA
-668 TLSLDTGTLEKET
+668 KKAILSLDTGTLVVET
-681 IAASRNYAN
+681 IAAGSSSAN
-690 GRSDVS
+690 GRGDVTP
-696 ADGKHV
+696 DGKHV
-702 IAFGDSRIKI
+702 ITFVDSHIKI
-712 YDTELHRCVAD
+712 YDTEMHRCVAD

-732 EKVVVFAGSAD
+732 EKAVVFASSAD

-757 THGHHPEYIY
+757 IHGYHPEYIY
-767 ETYRIPAPGVP
+767 ETYRIPAPGEP
-778 CAWNLS
+778 CTWSLS
-784 KIQSFSE
+784 RIQSFSE
-791 RLEAEKAFRKLLGD
+791 RLEAEKAFHKLLGD
-805 ARDAL
+805 AHEAL
-810 DAGNIPACLR
+810 DAGNIPACLQ

-839 LSEAAGKG
+839 LSESAGKG
-847 RDITGIRYIQKVVSA
+847 RDIIGIRYIQKMASA
-862 YELSSGEKA
+862 YELAEGERI
-871 VGLAGNGSVLTYCGV
+871 VGLAGTGMVITYCNA
-886 EVARRPGGSQRSED
+886 EELWRSED
-900 FPQPEGDRLAEYR
+900 DCRSEYR

-919 GEIRAVYPAAD
+919 GEIQAVYPAAD
-930 NSTFACVS
+930 DSTFACVN

-943 AAAFENVTQES
+943 AASFEDISQDS
-954 FTVLKMHLTDGG
+954 FTVLKMYLMDGD

-977 PDQIHAATD
+977 PAKLHAATD

-991 VFSGHHCVLI
+991 IFTGHHCILI
-1001 GSDGEYRIAEA
+1001 GNGNEYQISEI

-1020 CFSADGRY
+1020 CFSPDGQY
-1028 FARAGISSYSSGSE
+1028 FARAGISSYSAGSE
-1042 VMGQGVTVIRTE
+1042 IMGQGVTVTRTG
-1054 GLPEDRETVYSAEAY
+1054 GLPKDRERVYSAEAY

-1082 LAFAI
+1082 LVSAI
-1087 VFFPDAAGFAVRS
+1087 VFFPDTAGFAVRC
-1100 SGISAGVGFG
+1100 SGIS
-1110 VNSGTSAGI
+1110 
-1119 SSGIGGEGKF
+1119 GEGKF

-1142 AVGDGGSLALF
+1142 AVGDDGSLALF

-1159 DYLIEV
+1159 DYQIEV
-1165 QDTDPRKGI
+1165 QDSDPRKQL

-1181 SMRIQPHER
+1181 LMRISPYER
-1190 VSGASAISTDG
+1190 VSGASAISTSG

-1220 VIDYRYSADE
+1220 VIDYKYSEEE

-1243 QTDEYQREISKAARP
+1243 QTDEYQREISKIAKP

-1276 ERLFGWMR
+1276 ERLFGWMK

>member
-52 GDPILDTYK
+52 GDPILNTYK
-61 VTSDAIHGGMGSVW
+61 VTSDAIYGGMGSVW

-149 DRIRDGSIYEGT
+149 DRIRDGSLYEGA

-192 VKPGNVLL
+192 IKPGNVLL

-222 GGKPLSFGGTLE
+222 GGKPLSFGGTVE

-341 LLKVYW
+341 LLKVYR
-347 DVTGMKYPDDRTS
+347 DVTGMEYPDDRTS
-360 SADATSDLLNNYA
+360 SADATSDSLNNYA

-420 CVAFLTEHLGDRD
+420 CVDFLTEHLGDRD

-450 RVTTDASVSTYNLKS
+450 RVTTDTSVSTYNLKS
-465 LMKPMAFDVRAAKHG
+465 LMKPMTFDVRAAKHG
-480 NYLGVIRARD
+480 NYLGVLRARD
-490 WSDPNNLFSVFACD
+490 WSDPNNLFSVFSCD

-516 ETEGDSTCFSVIDDS
+516 ETGNASTCFSVIDDS

-565 VETDDSQIIVLTKES
+565 VETDDSRIIVLTKES
-580 GGEKYR
+580 GGKKYR

-610 ISDEIDNVYWNVGKL
+610 ISDEIDNVYWIAGKL

-644 NIPIPSIGQAIL
+644 DIPIPSIEQTIL
-656 KNNKVYIMTGNA
+656 KKDRFYFLAKEGI
-668 TLSLDTGTLEKET
+668 LSLDAGTLVVET
-681 IAASRNYAN
+681 IADGYVH

-696 ADGKHV
+696 ADGRHV
-702 IAFGDSRIKI
+702 IAFEGGHIKI

-767 ETYRIPAPGVP
+767 ETYRIPAQGEP

-784 KIQSFSE
+784 RIQSFSE
-791 RLEAEKAFRKLLGD
+791 RLEAEKAFRKLLAD
-805 ARDAL
+805 AQGAL
-810 DAGNIPACLR
+810 DAGNISECLS
-820 LLEAGYEMKGFEQ
+820 LLESGYEMKGFEQ

-839 LSEAAGKG
+839 LSETAGKG
-847 RDITGIRYIQKVVSA
+847 RDITGIRYIQKVVSTYKLEA
-862 YELSSGEKA
+862 GEEP
-871 VGLAGNGSVLTYCGV
+871 VGVAGTGRVLTYCKG
-886 EVARRPGGSQRSED
+886 
-900 FPQPEGDRLAEYR
+900 EYR

-930 NSTFACVS
+930 NSEFACVS

-943 AAAFENVTQES
+943 AAAFEDISQER
-954 FTVLKMHLTDGG
+954 FTVLKMYLTDGC
-966 SERVVVPVHAE
+966 SERVVIPVHAE
-977 PDQIHAATD
+977 PDQLHAATD

-991 VFSGHHCVLI
+991 VFTGYHCVLI
-1001 GSDGEYRIAEA
+1001 GRGGEYRIAEA

-1020 CFSADGRY
+1020 CFSPDGRY
-1028 FARAGISSYSSGSE
+1028 FARAGISSYSAGSE
-1042 VMGQGVTVIRTE
+1042 VMGQGVTVVRTE
-1054 GLPEDRETVYSAEAY
+1054 GLPADRTVVYSAEAY

-1100 SGISAGVGFG
+1100 SGIC
-1110 VNSGTSAGI
+1110 SGIKSGI
-1119 SSGIGGEGKF
+1119 SSGNGSGIAGEGKF

-1142 AVGDGGSLALF
+1142 AVGDDGSLALF

-1165 QDTDPRKGI
+1165 QDSDPRKGL
-1174 VYEKPVK
+1174 VYERPVK
-1181 SMRIQPHER
+1181 SMRISPCER
-1190 VSGASAISTDG
+1190 VFGASDISVNG
-1201 RILFNGNGT
+1201 RIMFNGTGT

-1220 VIDYRYSADE
+1220 VIDYRYSSDE

-1243 QTDEYQREISKAARP
+1243 QTDEYQRKISKAARP

-1276 ERLFGWMR
+1276 ERLFEWMR

>member
-16 SVNEALSMRR
+16 SVNEAWSMRR

-43 AISDEEIHN
+43 AISNEEIHN
-52 GDPILDTYK
+52 GDPILNTYK
-61 VTSDAIHGGMGSVW
+61 VTSEAIHGGMGSVW

-85 LAMKRPQPKYFAEGS
+85 LAMKRPQPRYFAEGS

-149 DRIRDGSIYEGT
+149 DRIRDGSLYEGS

-174 QTARGLRYSHEQG
+174 QTARGLQYSHEQG

-200 SKEWDAKVSDFGLAK
+200 SKEWDAKVADFGLAK

-222 GGKPLSFGGTLE
+222 GDRPLSFGGTLE
-234 YCPREQAEGG
+234 YCPREQAEGK

-260 EMFAGGR
+260 EMYAGGR

-274 AGEQAAEILGNCRV
+274 AGGRAAEILGNCRV
-288 SCPAA
+288 SCPAT

-306 GENASESNAFGPNA
+306 GDNAIDDFS
-320 SEGNAGEN
+320 
-328 TAGDVL
+328 
-334 FGEVERV
+334 FGEVEQV
-341 LLKVYW
+341 LLKVYRE
-347 DVTGMKYPDDRTS
+347 VTGMECPDDRAS
-360 SADATSDLLNNYA
+360 SADATSDSLNNYA
-373 LSFLDLGFPEH
+373 LSYLDLGLPEH

-399 RNPVFNYALLRWRSG
+399 RDPVFNYALLRWRSG

-420 CVAFLTEHLGDRD
+420 CVDFLTEHLGDRD

-450 RVTTDASVSTYNLKS
+450 RVTTDTSVSTYNLKS
-465 LMKPMAFDVRAAKHG
+465 LTKPMAFDVRAAKHG
-480 NYLGVIRARD
+480 NYLGVLRARD
-490 WSDPNNLFSVFACD
+490 WSDPNNLFSVFSCD

-516 ETEGDSTCFSVIDDS
+516 ETGGASTCFSVIDDS

-537 EGVLFYHFGV
+537 EGVQFYHFGV
-547 GAPYHTIQ
+547 GGPYHTIH
-555 ENGAYWNKHI
+555 EEGAYWNKHI

-586 YRVEFYGNLA
+586 YRVEYYGNLA
-596 QLVEEKE
+596 QLVEGVET
-603 SRRTEIE
+603 RRTEIE
-610 ISDEIDNVYWNVGKL
+610 ISDEIDNVYWSAGKL
-625 FLIGFDSVIVLDG
+625 FFIGFDSIIVLDG

-644 NIPIPSIGQAIL
+644 NIPIPATEHTIL
-656 KNNKVYIMTGNA
+656 KNGKVYILA
-668 TLSLDTGTLEKET
+668 KKAILSLDTGTLAVEM
-681 IAASRNYAN
+681 IAAGSSSAN
-690 GRSDVS
+690 GRGDVTP
-696 ADGKHV
+696 DGKHV
-702 IAFGDSRIKI
+702 ITFEDSHIRI

-743 TFTLHVKNKVYDQS
+743 AFTLHVKNKVYDQS
-757 THGHHPEYIY
+757 IHGYHPEYIY
-767 ETYRIPAPGVP
+767 ETYRIPAAGEP
-778 CAWNLS
+778 CTWSLS
-784 KIQSFSE
+784 RIQSFSE

-810 DAGNIPACLR
+810 DAGNISVCFR

-839 LSEAAGKG
+839 LSQIAGKG

-862 YELSSGEKA
+862 YEPDCGGKA
-871 VGLAGNGSVLTYCGV
+871 VGLAGNGRVITYCGA
-886 EVARRPGGSQRSED
+886 EVARRPEDSQRAED
-900 FPQPEGDRLAEYR
+900 FPQPEGDRRVEYR

-943 AAAFENVTQES
+943 AAAFEDVTQES
-954 FTVLKMHLTDGG
+954 FTVLKIHLTDGG

-977 PDQIHAATD
+977 PDQMHAATD

-991 VFSGHHCVLI
+991 IFTGHHCVLV
-1001 GSDGEYRIAEA
+1001 GSGDEYRIAEA

-1028 FARAGISSYSSGSE
+1028 FARVGISSYSSGSE
-1042 VMGQGVTVIRTE
+1042 VMGQGVTVIRTK
-1054 GLPEDRETVYSAEAY
+1054 GLPEDREIVYSAEAY
-1069 GLSGLDVNDEGMA
+1069 GLTGLDVNDEGMA
-1082 LAFAI
+1082 LVSAI
-1087 VFFPDAAGFAVRS
+1087 VFFPDTAGFAVRS
-1100 SGISAGVGFG
+1100 SGISSGVG
-1110 VNSGTSAGI
+1110 SGTSAGI
-1119 SSGIGGEGKF
+1119 SSGINGEGKF

-1142 AVGDGGSLALF
+1142 AVGNDGSLALF

-1165 QDTDPRKGI
+1165 QDTDPRRGI
-1174 VYEKPVK
+1174 VYERPVK
-1181 SMRIQPHER
+1181 SMRISPCER
-1190 VSGASAISTDG
+1190 VSGASAISTNG

-1215 GGDLW
+1215 GGNLW

-1230 RRPFLRPSYGKMT
+1230 RRSFLRPSYGKMT
-1243 QTDEYQREISKAARP
+1243 QTDEYQRELGKIARP
-1258 ELFAPDNKSKR
+1258 ELFAPDNRSKR
-1269 EGKKGIL
+1269 EGKKGLL
-1276 ERLFGWMR
+1276 ERLFGWLK